1 MQTQLEST
9 IQVSTAPATM
19 HDNIQQGHVAS
30 AAKSVTSTKGEA
42 QNRTGK
48 PGQTVR
54 TTTSPGKQKP
64 KQGMLQLACFCFR
77 PRTKSTEDPYPQQSL
92 RDRFTPRPDAAANHA
107 STALPV
113 NHVSNKAAGALSSKA
128 TADTGNIAA
137 DAISSKGEASGSVA
151 LKNKGG
157 LPAGGLARGET
168 AQSDWDLKAEQHQM
182 DAAAAASLEDAEE
195 RMIGEGGMSDP
206 TLQGAIS
213 LAPKHGLA
221 PSHSLSEDGNDAA
234 NDTIGFGTQELTA
247 SAQQQSLAVPQ
258 AGTSLQHL
266 HLVTPRL
273 YICLRHEGKCRMLSQ
288 RMPVLLDWPVECG
301 GTEFVHWLCMSASR
315 SLRSCALNYIQAGN
329 GNTLPTMLGQLG

>member
-1 MQTQLEST
+1 
-9 IQVSTAPATM
+9 M
-19 HDNIQQGHVAS
+19 HDNIQQGRVAS
-30 AAKSVTSTKGEA
+30 AANSVTSTKGEVH
-42 QNRTGK
+42 NSTGK
-48 PGQTVR
+48 PGQTVG
-54 TTTSPGKQKP
+54 TSPGKQKA

-92 RDRFTPRPDAAANHA
+92 RDRFTPKPDAAADHA
-107 STALPV
+107 STASPV
-113 NHVSNKAAGALSSKA
+113 NYVSNKAAGALSSKA

-157 LPAGGLARGET
+157 LPAGVLARGET

-182 DAAAAASLEDAEE
+182 DAAAAASLDAEE
-195 RMIGEGGMSDP
+195 RMIEEGEMSDP

-234 NDTIGFGTQELTA
+234 NDTIGFDTRELTA

-258 AGTSLQHL
+258 AGTSLQHFRLGYSL
-266 HLVTPRL
+266 HMYLPR
-273 YICLRHEGKCRMLSQ
+273 
-288 RMPVLLDWPVECG
+288 P
-301 GTEFVHWLCMSASR
+301 
-315 SLRSCALNYIQAGN
+315 
-329 GNTLPTMLGQLG
+329 